1 MIIINDIILLVLT
14 IIRMKT
20 ISTKIILPKLKLTSS
35 SDEKFAKIYPEVDY
49 KLQFDGCSK
58 SNPGIAGAGAVI
70 YKFSEEVSTKI
81 QFVGNNETNNVAE
94 YTGLIIGLREAIN
107 LNIKAIRVEG
117 DSMLVIK
124 QMKGEYKVKSA
135 NLINLYN
142 EAKLLEKEFDYIS
155 FNHIYRE
162 NNKRADELSNMAIS
176 KDYLDEKMYYDKDDE
191 DEPDEYLFKEEK

>member
-1 MIIINDIILLVLT
+1 MIIDKYILILLT
-14 IIRMKT
+14 IKIMKAFN
-20 ISTKIILPKLKLTSS
+20 TKIMLPKIKL
-35 SDEKFAKIYPEVDY
+35 SDEKSAKIFPEVEY

-70 YKFSEEVSTKI
+70 YKFNDEISTKI

-94 YTGLIIGLREAIN
+94 YTGLIIGLLDAIN
-107 LNIKAIRVEG
+107 LNIKVLVVEG

-142 EAKLLEKEFDYIS
+142 KAKTLEKVFDIVT
-155 FNHIYRE
+155 FKHIYRE
-162 NNKRADELSNMAIS
+162 NNKRADELSNLAIS
-176 KDYLDEKMYYDKDDE
+176 KEYLDKKMYYDKDDE